1 MSNTNNTNSL
11 SAQNLA
17 NTQIQSS
24 QQKGISL
31 LKPITPLASP
41 SVLFTPSKLQ
51 QQQVITTFKNQSLTD
66 RVVSPQIQIAQNN
79 INQQGG
85 TAKIVARPSLPH
97 QIATSPKPSV
107 GNLLQTTVQNKTQDE
122 SAQNQQSN
130 QIQNNSTLN
139 QFQVVSIT
147 SRNISPQQNTI
158 RQQRFYSPTPLVLK
172 ETSNINDQQQTK
184 DQQSSQVQTIYKG
197 IPHPSQNL
205 KQQLPQQYPRFQ
217 PSAPSSNSASKQTTL
232 NTDRTQIQINSLV
245 SQQANLGEK
254 GLIQNQVISQ
264 RLISP
269 PHQLNPALKP
279 QLNSQ
284 ATVISIQK
292 GSNNQHMRSQTQVA
306 QQGVT
311 QIQNSF
317 TPANNIIIYPQVQQY
332 QVKPVEN
339 IIQNNSQLHSQQKQS
354 ISENLTGS
362 ENQQLVSKYSQDLTH
377 SNNAKIILV
386 NSQSKNYIVSNLIH
400 SQSSPNK
407 GLNKV
412 PLGDKNVIDQ
422 KNLKQIDSS
431 NLSPEAKKLYEMIGK
446 YNISSKDNSQ
456 NNENKSSN
464 IVQNIQRSQ
473 SPTERFTF
481 GQKEIK
487 IIQPISSLSVYPQT
501 KIIPT
506 QILTQSPVHIIPN
519 TSLVDAQKMFQT
531 PVSHSLDAKRNTSTH
546 KSAKSSRSVS
556 QDNENKNNL
565 SIVIEVNSATKN
577 RRIIEGSPVRSQSPA
592 VIQGGQPM
600 IQNSPAIRKT
610 HYYKKGNRT
619 LTLQEVLQEKQK
631 EAEEKLQTCPN
642 QENQISNKFSQI
654 SPLKYDS
661 IIENNDDRINQNKNY
676 LSYNQNYQYSTESNN
691 NYSTNQQS
699 SAFNT
704 NYQSNQPQNHLK
716 KNSQS
721 QFADQNTQLQ
731 LQQEQVLK
739 QQRESLEQQ
748 KNQMIQVER
757 KAQIDSYETIL
768 KEGKQQEIEMK
779 QQFEKQ
785 QREFAQKIKLQQE
798 EFQRQLQIEQERRA
812 SSQDS
817 QLKESQLKESQL
829 KLQLEKQQH
838 EYLAKI
844 QQEQLEFQKH
854 FLVQQAEQKQLI
866 ESQLI
871 KESQMKEQKLKEQI
885 ERQQY
890 EQQIQQQKYQ
900 EEKLRLEREQQELQR
915 NLQNQAKE
923 LEKIKLQIEQDK
935 KKEVEEQLRRQQ
947 ENQQKQFDKLSQQQ
961 QNLILQEQE
970 IQRQKELEQKK
981 YIEQQQQQFQLML
994 QAQQQMSAEERKQ
1007 FKEIYN
1013 QQQEELKKLQTQQL
1027 EQQKQFAEQLQSI
1040 IKQHNSQLENLKKE
1054 QDQQT
1059 KDLKEMLLNQS
1070 RSQQGSPQNAN
1081 DSLIIFEK
1089 LREEKEQLMKQ
1100 QVEQALQLERQKQE
1114 LKEKEFKMMQEQQQ
1128 ILLQQQA
1135 QQLELLRK
1143 RQAEQEEQQ
1152 QKLQEQKQILEHQF
1166 NEYKSKSE
1174 SSPMNSY
1181 EMSNSDRVEMQIY
1194 DGKNRQTH
1202 DNRREVEIQRA
1213 VEIPQECFDSHQ
1225 QDEEEE
1231 REKYQLQNKQT
1242 IKYKDQQPAAGQK
1255 QGVQEIAELYR
1266 ELEDQGFEITDQN
1279 WQTQKRQN
1287 QQSENG
1293 DKKNKLAAKQGYKT
1307 QEGEEENAEYQEQ
1320 MRQKQ
1325 QSTDRN
1331 TENQRN
1337 GDYINLYSSSN
1348 NSRGKQITEDEEANR
1363 RKYQHEGYEETYSQ
1377 EAAEEG
1383 ENHRQ
1388 QYQDE
1393 QNHNNNFQ
1401 DKQSK
1406 SNKNAQLSEQL
1417 LQIEQEIQRLQFE
1430 EQQARSQNNQNARL
1444 NKKNKN
1450 LHNRDGV
1457 VPEENEE
1464 DYQSSTNKKKKKL
1477 TTKNQQIIYA
1487 DEKKQR
1493 GSHKIYKNNQ
1503 VEKSSSYV
1511 PGQRLYE
1518 YALEKTKRKEE
1529 IKKLIDQERVQKEIE
1544 QCTFNPRLVSTNRYF
1559 DEFHS
1564 RNDKWMKQKEI
1575 NIDQKTNFEKE
1586 KEVRECTFHP
1596 EFYTPNKFS
1605 SQYTNVSNDPTSLYK
1620 RQMEWKNRVEAE
1632 IYRQKEENEIMIK
1645 ERSNE
1650 IFNSGRQ
1657 RSQMMNSPP
1666 KNSEY
1671 EVVGQINYSQR
1682 LNKILSSC
1690 RKKNSG
1696 NFNEDYQ
1703 SMDQNS
1709 YQQYNQQNQNFG
1721 YNQDL
1726 QESQVN
1732 QNNLEK
1738 GENIIKSVTRPIN
1751 LEENYDLVSHI
1762 QGIMRQ
1768 SNYCKQNIELD
1779 QMIAQQ
1785 NKLQRSQFGNSNIDK
1800 RFDSSS
1806 KKNSHKASL
1815 QGSDYI
1821 ISKEEIKQKQFE
1833 RLNEDIQQNKQIEVT
1848 KYPILAERKEYSQ
1861 VIGNVFVQKNKYV
1874 LACQADPYLN
1884 QPQHYVNFS
1893 FDNQQQQNQNL
1904 IEQYQNEQ
1912 LSQQN
1917 QDQQKHEQMIIQ
1929 QNIEANLN
1937 QQQQNSQLQGGN
1949 SSAYYVADRKYQVV
1963 QQQTQQQVPPQF
1975 IQDEIERRIQVSK
1988 TSNGDEIEEL
1998 ITNENHDGLYS
2009 LPNTLQNT
2017 QHENYERV
2025 QITNESD
2032 EVL

>member
-1 MSNTNNTNSL
+1 MNFP
-11 SAQNLA
+11 
-17 NTQIQSS
+17 
-24 QQKGISL
+24 G
-31 LKPITPLASP
+31 
-41 SVLFTPSKLQ
+41 
-51 QQQVITTFKNQSLTD
+51 
-66 RVVSPQIQIAQNN
+66 
-79 INQQGG
+79 
-85 TAKIVARPSLPH
+85 
-97 QIATSPKPSV
+97 
-107 GNLLQTTVQNKTQDE
+107 
-122 SAQNQQSN
+122 
-130 QIQNNSTLN
+130 
-139 QFQVVSIT
+139 
-147 SRNISPQQNTI
+147 
-158 RQQRFYSPTPLVLK
+158 
-172 ETSNINDQQQTK
+172 
-184 DQQSSQVQTIYKG
+184 
-197 IPHPSQNL
+197 
-205 KQQLPQQYPRFQ
+205 
-217 PSAPSSNSASKQTTL
+217 
-232 NTDRTQIQINSLV
+232 
-245 SQQANLGEK
+245 
-254 GLIQNQVISQ
+254 
-264 RLISP
+264 
-269 PHQLNPALKP
+269 
-279 QLNSQ
+279 
-284 ATVISIQK
+284 
-292 GSNNQHMRSQTQVA
+292 
-306 QQGVT
+306 
-311 QIQNSF
+311 
-317 TPANNIIIYPQVQQY
+317 
-332 QVKPVEN
+332 
-339 IIQNNSQLHSQQKQS
+339 
-354 ISENLTGS
+354 
-362 ENQQLVSKYSQDLTH
+362 
-377 SNNAKIILV
+377 
-386 NSQSKNYIVSNLIH
+386 
-400 SQSSPNK
+400 
-407 GLNKV
+407 GLNK
-412 PLGDKNVIDQ
+412 PPYLYS
-422 KNLKQIDSS
+422 LKI
-431 NLSPEAKKLYEMIGK
+431 NA
-446 YNISSKDNSQ
+446 
-456 NNENKSSN
+456 
-464 IVQNIQRSQ
+464 
-473 SPTERFTF
+473 
-481 GQKEIK
+481 
-487 IIQPISSLSVYPQT
+487 
-501 KIIPT
+501 
-506 QILTQSPVHIIPN
+506 
-519 TSLVDAQKMFQT
+519 
-531 PVSHSLDAKRNTSTH
+531 STH
-546 KSAKSSRSVS
+546 TSAKSSRIVS

-592 VIQGGQPM
+592 VIQGGQPI
-600 IQNSPAIRKT
+600 IQNSPVIRKT

-631 EAEEKLQTCPN
+631 AGEENKFTCPN
-642 QENQISNKFSQI
+642 QEIYTTNKISEI
-654 SPLKYDS
+654 SPVKYDS
-661 IIENNDDRINQNKNY
+661 IIENSDDRANQNKSIKNY
-676 LSYNQNYQYSTESNN
+676 LSNNQNNLYCTESNN
-691 NYSTNQQS
+691 AYSTNQPS

-704 NYQSNQPQNHLK
+704 NYQSHKANNYQQN
-716 KNSQS
+716 NNNNTQS
-721 QFADQNTQLQ
+721 QFADQNSQLQ

-739 QQRESLEQQ
+739 QQRESLEKQ
-748 KNQMIQVER
+748 KSQMVQAER
-757 KAQIDSYETIL
+757 NSYETIL
-768 KEGKQQEIEMK
+768 KEGKQQEVEMK
-779 QQFEKQ
+779 QQFERQ
-785 QREFAQKIKLQQE
+785 QREFAQKIKQQQE

-854 FLVQQAEQKQLI
+854 FLVQQAEQKSQL

-890 EQQIQQQKYQ
+890 EQQLQQQKYQ
-900 EEKLRLEREQQELQR
+900 EEKQRLEREQQELQR
-915 NLQNQAKE
+915 NLSNQAKE

-947 ENQQKQFDKLSQQQ
+947 EDQQKQFDKLSQQQ
-961 QNLILQEQE
+961 QNLVLQEQE

-994 QAQQQMSAEERKQ
+994 QAQQQMSADERKQ

-1040 IKQHNSQLENLKKE
+1040 IKQHNQQLDNLKKE

-1081 DSLIIFEK
+1081 DSIIIFEK

-1128 ILLQQQA
+1128 MLLQQQA

-1143 RQAEQEEQQ
+1143 KQAEQEEQQ
-1152 QKLQEQKQILEHQF
+1152 HKLQEQKQMLEHQF
-1166 NEYKSKSE
+1166 NEYKSKNE
-1174 SSPMNSY
+1174 SSQMNSY
-1181 EMSNSDRVEMQIY
+1181 EMSNSDRIEMQIY
-1194 DGKNRQTH
+1194 DGQNRQNQNH
-1202 DNRREVEIQRA
+1202 RREVEIQRA
-1213 VEIPQECFDSHQ
+1213 IDIPQEGIDAHQ
-1225 QDEEEE
+1225 KDEEEM
-1231 REKYQLQNKQT
+1231 EKNQLQNKQT
-1242 IKYKDQQPAAGQK
+1242 IKYKDQQIAGQK

-1279 WQTQKRQN
+1279 WQTQKRLN

-1293 DKKNKLAAKQGYKT
+1293 DKKNKVAGKQGYKT
-1307 QEGEEENAEYQEQ
+1307 QEAEEENVQYSEQ
-1320 MRQKQ
+1320 FRQKQ

-1348 NSRGKQITEDEEANR
+1348 NSHAKQNTEDEEANR
-1363 RKYQHEGYEETYSQ
+1363 RKFQHEGYEETYSQ
-1377 EAAEEG
+1377 EAEEV
-1383 ENHRQ
+1383 EDHRQ

-1393 QNHNNNFQ
+1393 QNQNLH
-1401 DKQSK
+1401 DKYSK
-1406 SNKNAQLSEQL
+1406 SQKLIFFQSFKNNQYQKNRNKNAKLSEQL

-1430 EQQARSQNNQNARL
+1430 EQQARNQNNQNAKL
-1444 NKKNKN
+1444 NKRNKN
-1450 LHNRDGV
+1450 LHNRDTV

-1464 DYQSSTNKKKKKL
+1464 DYQSSNNKKKKKL

-1487 DEKKQR
+1487 DEKKQK
-1493 GSHKIYKNNQ
+1493 GSHKIFKNNQ
-1503 VEKSSSYV
+1503 VEKSSGYV

-1529 IKKLIDQERVQKEIE
+1529 IKKIIDQERVQKEIE

-1559 DEFHS
+1559 DEFYS
-1564 RNDKWMKQKEI
+1564 RNERWMKQKEI

-1605 SQYTNVSNDPTSLYK
+1605 SQYTNISNDPTSLYK

-1632 IYRQKEENEIMIK
+1632 IYKQKEENEIMIK

-1657 RSQMMNSPP
+1657 RSQMMNSPT

-1709 YQQYNQQNQNFG
+1709 YQNYIQQNQNYG
-1721 YNQDL
+1721 QYQDL
-1726 QESQVN
+1726 QESQAN

-1751 LEENYDLVSHI
+1751 LEENYDLVSQI

-1785 NKLQRSQFGNSNIDK
+1785 NKLQRSQLGNSHIDK
-1800 RFDSSS
+1800 GFDSSS
-1806 KKNSHKASL
+1806 KKNSHKVSQ

-1833 RLNEDIQQNKQIEVT
+1833 RLNEDIQQYKQIEVT

-1884 QPQHYVNFS
+1884 QPQQHYVNFS

-1917 QDQQKHEQMIIQ
+1917 QEQQKHEQLIIQ
-1929 QNIEANLN
+1929 QNLEANLN
-1937 QQQQNSQLQGGN
+1937 QHQQNPQQIQGGIP
-1949 SSAYYVADRKYQVV
+1949 SAYYVADRKYQVV
-1963 QQQTQQQVPPQF
+1963 QQQAQQQAPPQF
-1975 IQDEIERRIQVSK
+1975 MQDGQQAFYNQNSELERRVQVSK
-1988 TSNGDEIEEL
+1988 TSNGDEVEEL
-1998 ITNENHDGLYS
+1998 ITNENQEGDMHS

-2017 QHENYERV
+2017 QHENYERA
-2025 QITNESD
+2025 QITDESE

>member
-1 MSNTNNTNSL
+1 MSNTNNTNSF
-11 SAQNLA
+11 SAQNVVNASL
-17 NTQIQSS
+17 QSS

-31 LKPITPLASP
+31 LKPIAQLVSP
-41 SVLFTPSKLQ
+41 PVLFTPNKLQ
-51 QQQVITTFKNQSLTD
+51 QQQVITSFKNQSLTD
-66 RVVSPQIQIAQNN
+66 RVVSPQIQIDQNN

-107 GNLLQTTVQNKTQDE
+107 GNLLQTTIQNKKKDEEVQNL
-122 SAQNQQSN
+122 QSN
-130 QIQNNSTLN
+130 HIQNNSTLN
-139 QFQVVSIT
+139 QFQVVTVT
-147 SRNISPQQNTI
+147 SRNISPGQNTL
-158 RQQRFYSPTPLVLK
+158 RQQRFYSPTPLALK
-172 ETSNINDQQQTK
+172 EAPNISQQQQNK
-184 DQQSSQVQTIYKG
+184 SQQSSQVQTIYKC

-205 KQQLPQQYPRFQ
+205 KQQLPQQHTRFQ
-217 PSAPSSNSASKQTTL
+217 PSALQSNSASKQTTQ
-232 NTDRTQIQINSLV
+232 NSDGTQAQVNAVINY
-245 SQQANLGEK
+245 QANIGDR
-254 GLIQNQVISQ
+254 GLIQNQVINQ
-264 RLISP
+264 RIISP
-269 PHQLNPALKP
+269 PHMLNPAIKP
-279 QLNSQ
+279 SLNSQ
-284 ATVISIQK
+284 AAIVSIQK
-292 GSNNQHMRSQTQVA
+292 GNNNQHIRSQTQVT
-306 QQGVT
+306 QQGAT

-317 TPANNIIIYPQVQQY
+317 APANNIMTIISPQVQQY
-332 QVKPVEN
+332 QAKPVEN

-354 ISENLTGS
+354 VSENLTGS
-362 ENQQLVSKYSQDLTH
+362 ENQQFVQKYSQDLTH

-386 NSQSKNYIVSNLIH
+386 NSQSRNYIVNNLIH

-407 GLNKV
+407 GLAKA
-412 PLGDKNVIDQ
+412 PLADKNTADQ
-422 KNLKQIDSS
+422 NSLKQIDSS
-431 NLSPEAKKLYEMIGK
+431 NLSPEAQKLYEMIGK
-446 YNISSKDNSQ
+446 YNIISKDNSQ
-456 NNENKSSN
+456 NNANNNSS
-464 IVQNIQRSQ
+464 IAQNSTSIQRSQ
-473 SPTERFTF
+473 SPTERYAF

-487 IIQPISSLSVYPQT
+487 IIQPISSLAVYPQT
-501 KIIPT
+501 KIIST
-506 QILTQSPVHIIPN
+506 QIITQSPVHIIAN
-519 TSLVDAQKMFQT
+519 TSLVDAQKTFQT
-531 PVSHSLDAKRNTSTH
+531 PVSHSLDARRNASTH

-592 VIQGGQPM
+592 VIQGGQPI
-600 IQNSPAIRKT
+600 IQNSPVIRKT

-631 EAEEKLQTCPN
+631 EGEEKFQTFPD
-642 QENQISNKFSQI
+642 QEIQTTNKINEI

-661 IIENNDDRINQNKNY
+661 IIENSDDRINQNKQNKNY
-676 LSYNQNYQYSTESNN
+676 LSYNQNHLYSTESNN
-691 NYSTNQQS
+691 AYSTNQPS
-699 SAFNT
+699 LAFNT
-704 NYQSNQPQNHLK
+704 NYQ
-716 KNSQS
+716 QS
-721 QFADQNTQLQ
+721 AQFQ
-731 LQQEQVLK
+731 LQQEQILK

-748 KNQMIQVER
+748 KNKMIQAER
-757 KAQIDSYETIL
+757 KAQTDSYDSIL
-768 KEGKQQEIEMK
+768 REGNQQEIEMK

-785 QREFAQKIKLQQE
+785 QREFAQKINQQQE
-798 EFQRQLQIEQERRA
+798 EFQRQLQLEQERRA
-812 SSQDS
+812 SSQD
-817 QLKESQLKESQL
+817 SQLKESQL

-854 FLVQQAEQKQLI
+854 FLVQQAEQKSLL

-890 EQQIQQQKYQ
+890 EQQLQQQKYQ

-935 KKEVEEQLRRQQ
+935 KKEVEQQLLRQQ
-947 ENQQKQFDKLSQQQ
+947 EDQQKQFDKLSQQQ
-961 QNLILQEQE
+961 QNLILHEQE

-1013 QQQEELKKLQTQQL
+1013 QQQEELKKLQSQQL
-1027 EQQKQFAEQLQSI
+1027 DQQKQFAEQLQSI
-1040 IKQHNSQLENLKKE
+1040 IKQHNQQLDNLKKE

-1081 DSLIIFEK
+1081 DSIIIFEK

-1128 ILLQQQA
+1128 MLLQQQA
-1135 QQLELLRK
+1135 QQLESLK
-1143 RQAEQEEQQ
+1143 KKQAEQEEQQ
-1152 QKLQEQKQILEHQF
+1152 HKLFEQKQMLENQF
-1166 NEYKSKSE
+1166 NEYKSKTE
-1174 SSPMNSY
+1174 SSQINSY
-1181 EMSNSDRVEMQIY
+1181 EMSNSDRVEMHIY
-1194 DGKNRQTH
+1194 DGQNRQH
-1202 DNRREVEIQRA
+1202 QNNRGEVEVQRA
-1213 VEIPQECFDSHQ
+1213 VNIPQEDFDIDE
-1225 QDEEEE
+1225 QDEEDM
-1231 REKYQLQNKQT
+1231 EKQQLQNKQT
-1242 IKYKDQQPAAGQK
+1242 IKYKGQQPAGQK

-1279 WQTQKRQN
+1279 WQTQKLQN

-1293 DKKNKLAAKQGYKT
+1293 DKKNKLAGKQGYKT
-1307 QEGEEENAEYQEQ
+1307 QEAEDENIQYQEQ
-1320 MRQKQ
+1320 IRQKQ

-1348 NSRGKQITEDEEANR
+1348 NSRVKQITEDEEANR
-1363 RKYQHEGYEETYSQ
+1363 RKYQHQGYEETKSQ
-1377 EAAEEG
+1377 EAEEG
-1383 ENHRQ
+1383 EDHNQ
-1388 QYQDE
+1388 QYQDQ
-1393 QNHNNNFQ
+1393 QNQNLQ
-1401 DKQSK
+1401 DKYGK
-1406 SNKNAQLSEQL
+1406 SNKNAKLSEQL

-1430 EQQARSQNNQNARL
+1430 EQQARSKSNQNTRL

-1450 LHNRDGV
+1450 LCNRDGV
-1457 VPEENEE
+1457 VQEENQE
-1464 DYQSSTNKKKKKL
+1464 DYQSSNNKKKKKL

-1487 DEKKQR
+1487 DEKKQK
-1493 GSHKIYKNNQ
+1493 GAHKIFKSNQ
-1503 VEKSSSYV
+1503 VEKSSGYV

-1518 YALEKTKRKEE
+1518 YAFEKTKRKEE
-1529 IKKLIDQERVQKEIE
+1529 IKKLIDQEREQKEIE

-1564 RNDKWMKQKEI
+1564 RNEKWVRQKEI

-1596 EFYTPNKFS
+1596 EFYTPNKLS
-1605 SQYTNVSNDPTSLYK
+1605 SQYTNISNDPTSLYK
-1620 RQMEWKNRVEAE
+1620 RQMEWKNRIESE
-1632 IYRQKEENEIMIK
+1632 KYRQKEENEIMIK

-1696 NFNEDYQ
+1696 NFNDDYQ

-1709 YQQYNQQNQNFG
+1709 YQKYNQQNQNYG
-1721 YNQDL
+1721 QYQDL
-1726 QESQVN
+1726 QESQAN
-1732 QNNLEK
+1732 QNNFEK
-1738 GENIIKSVTRPIN
+1738 GETIIKNVTRPIN
-1751 LEENYDLVSHI
+1751 LEENYDLVSQI

-1800 RFDSSS
+1800 KFDSSS
-1806 KKNSHKASL
+1806 KKNSHKVSQ

-1833 RLNEDIQQNKQIEVT
+1833 RLNEDIQQNKQIEIT

-1912 LSQQN
+1912 LSQQD
-1917 QDQQKHEQMIIQ
+1917 QEQQKHEQMIIQ

-1937 QQQQNSQLQGGN
+1937 QQQQNSQLIQGGN

-1963 QQQTQQQVPPQF
+1963 QQQALQQVPPQF
-1975 IQDEIERRIQVSK
+1975 IQDGQQAFYNQSSEIDRRIQVSK
-1988 TSNGDEIEEL
+1988 TSNGDEVEEL
-1998 ITNENHDGLYS
+1998 ITNENQEGGMYS

-2017 QHENYERV
+2017 QHENYQRA
-2025 QITNESD
+2025 QITDESE